1 MTGTENSGHSSNN
14 QPNSFAA
21 ADTIESNQLM
31 FTTLTEALQK
41 TLISMGNQLHEHSKT
56 NK

>member
-1 MTGTENSGHSSNN
+1 MTDTENSGHSSNN

-31 FTTLTEALQK
+31 FTALTEALQK
-41 TLISMGNQLHEHSKT
+41 ALISMGNQLHEHSKT